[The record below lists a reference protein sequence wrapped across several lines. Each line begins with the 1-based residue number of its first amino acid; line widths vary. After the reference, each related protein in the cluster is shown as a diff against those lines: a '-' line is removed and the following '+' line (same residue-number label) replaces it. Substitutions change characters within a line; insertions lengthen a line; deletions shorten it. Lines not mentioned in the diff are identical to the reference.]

1 MLVVEHFN
9 LKLHHF
15 GCLTENSENS
25 ILNFHDLYGN
35 FEISDKILIQSQQV
49 FVQFLKV
56 SSSFLIELV
65 EPIGEQNPLNRL
77 LKKQNFFY
85 HTGFTTTDID
95 NTILKME
102 TKGYKLIN
110 KFSSEAFNNNFCAF
124 LYSSEMHL
132 VELIQ
137 IKNAI

>member
-1 MLVVEHFN
+1 MVENFN
-9 LKLHHF
+9 LILHHF

-25 ILNFHDLYGN
+25 ILNFRDLYGD
-35 FEISDKILIQSQQV
+35 FELSDKILIQSQQV
-49 FVQFLKV
+49 YVQFLKV

-77 LKKQNFFY
+77 LKKQIFYY
-85 HTGFTTTDID
+85 HTGFSTIDID

-102 TKGYKLIN
+102 AKGYKLIN
-110 KFSSEAFNNNFCAF
+110 KFSSEAFNNKFCAF
-124 LYSSEMHL
+124 LYSPDMHL

-137 IKNAI
+137 N